1 MNILDDFHAARSG
14 VKQRYRSATG
24 ELLTLSLLGV
34 ALVLILV
41 ALFVKNPL
49 AKAGV
54 LAWVT
59 LP

>member
-14 VKQRYRSATG
+14 VKQRYTNATG
-24 ELLTLSLLGV
+24 GLLTLSLLGV
-34 ALVLILV
+34 ALALILV
-41 ALFVKNPL
+41 ALFVKSPL

>member
-1 MNILDDFHAARSG
+1 MSALDDFHAARANVG
-14 VKQRYRSATG
+14 ERYTHATG
-24 ELLTLSLLGV
+24 GLLTLALLGV
-34 ALVLILV
+34 ALALICV
-41 ALFVKNPL
+41 ALFVKSPL